1 MASRFRYTFSS
12 VRYFCTSQV
21 NREFYLTLVE
31 LAEDLCESVND
42 YYNEHDIKMFLL
54 ILKKNI
60 EDNVLEK
67 GPTYIH
73 VFLSDDH
80 GCLHCHPVI
89 LMKDAVLFSCFHI
102 AEQLS
107 LHCSIAPYCL
117 QVLYIAMGVVSWSG

>member
-1 MASRFRYTFSS
+1 MASRFRYTISS

-21 NREFYLTLVE
+21 NREFYLTLAE

-54 ILKKNI
+54 ILKKKHRRQCI
-60 EDNVLEK
+60 GK
-67 GPTYIH
+67 GSNLYTC
-73 VFLSDDH
+73 FLSDDH